1 MSVAREKVG
10 FFERIGYGFG
20 DLASCLFWQTF
31 TVFLLFFYTD
41 VFGITAAAAATMMGA
56 VRVVDLFADPI
67 MGMIGD
73 RTQTRWGKFRPYLL
87 WMAVPFG
94 VIGFLTFYAPSL
106 SPVAKLTYAYV
117 TYGAMMLVYT
127 AINIPYGA
135 LMGVITPD
143 SLVRTRLSSY
153 RFLGAFTGNLVVQTF
168 TLGLVKYLGGG
179 VERIGFRWTMAIY
192 AASATLLFLGTFAL
206 TRERV
211 QPARDQ
217 QTSFLRDLGDLMRNR
232 PWLVLCVVGIC
243 ANTWAVLKMAALP
256 YFFKYYLGDDAGI
269 AQLLFPD
276 DGWLVPWL
284 LGTLPAA
291 LGSRIVGLLRFMFT
305 GVAGFML
312 WGTIGNITGVLAT
325 GWMTKHL
332 GKRNLYVV
340 SMLINVITTA
350 VYFLAGPKDM
360 VFLYA
365 MNIVG
370 GFASGPV
377 SPLIWAL
384 YADTAD
390 YSEWKTGRRATG
402 LVFSAG
408 TFAQKM
414 GWTVGGS
421 LAGYLLAFYGFQAN
435 IAQTVGSLFGIRLL
449 VSVIPAIASLL
460 AAVAILFYAI
470 SEKLQKQIS
479 TELTERRAKAGV
491 VPATA

>member
-1 MSVAREKVG
+1 MSVASERVG
-10 FFERIGYGFG
+10 FIERVGYGFG

-41 VFGITAAAAATMMGA
+41 VFGIAAAAAATMMGV
-56 VRVVDLFADPI
+56 VRVIDLVADPL
-67 MGMIGD
+67 MGMLGD

-87 WMAVPFG
+87 WIAVPFG
-94 VIGFLTFYAPSL
+94 LIGFLTFFAPDL
-106 SPVAKLTYAYV
+106 APTARLMYAYI

-153 RFLGAFTGNLVVQTF
+153 RFLGAFTGNLVVQTC
-168 TLGLVKYLGGG
+168 TVGLVKYLGGG
-179 VERIGFRWTMAIY
+179 SDRIGYRWTMAIY

-211 QPARDQ
+211 QPSKDQ
-217 QTSFLRDLGDLMRNR
+217 ETSFLRDLGDLMRNR

-243 ANTWAVLKMAALP
+243 ANTWAVLKMASLP

-269 AQLLFPD
+269 ASLLFPD
-276 DGWLVPWL
+276 AGWWTTWLQAHLPRL
-284 LGTLPAA
+284 LGFLK
-291 LGSRIVGLLRFMFT
+291 FMFT

-332 GKRNLYVV
+332 GKRNLYIV
-340 SMLINVITTA
+340 SMLVNVLTTGA
-350 VYFLAGPKDM
+350 YFFAGPKDM

-365 MNIVG
+365 MNILG

-414 GWTVGGS
+414 GWTIGGS

-435 IAQTVGSLFGIRLL
+435 VAQSIGSLLGIRLL
-449 VSVIPAIASLL
+449 VSIMPAIASLL
-460 AAVAILFYAI
+460 AIAAILFYAI
-470 SEKLQKQIS
+470 DEKLQRQIS
-479 TELTERRAKAGV
+479 SDLADRRTKSGAVPV
-491 VPATA
+491 VA